1 MTKTN
6 AQTATKTRAAKA
18 KAAPA
23 ATKAAKAEAVPAKP
37 AKAKKV
43 LTDADFSFPTDK
55 EIRAELEADLR
66 KSGLPRA
73 AQLARGVAASAAP
86 HSAKAVSDSR
96 AKANNKVDAA
106 TQKPAKAKAAKAD
119 KAEAKK
125 AEAAKAKGNR
135 PYKWIGENKA
145 REGTWRH
152 AMLDCLSKNKD
163 KDSASACM
171 RKHKEFSNN
180 LIDFRWSAAQGY
192 IAWTD

>member
-18 KAAPA
+18 APA
-23 ATKAAKAEAVPAKP
+23 ATKAAKAEAAPAKP

-43 LTDADFSFPTDK
+43 LSDADFSFPTDK

-86 HSAKAVSDSR
+86 HSAKAVSDGR

-106 TQKPAKAKAAKAD
+106 TQKPAKVKAA